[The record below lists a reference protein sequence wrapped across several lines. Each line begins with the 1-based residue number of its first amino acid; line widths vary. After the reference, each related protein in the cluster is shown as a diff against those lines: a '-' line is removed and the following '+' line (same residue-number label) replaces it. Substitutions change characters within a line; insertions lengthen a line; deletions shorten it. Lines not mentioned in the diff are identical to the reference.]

1 VPVTVTTI
9 PRRKIELNNPKYP
22 VQTSGKFKPSI
33 TVIKQ
38 LQINEYGFEQDFYG
52 LINDQG
58 NEIVPCE
65 CQYFAPIEHG
75 LIRTENKF
83 GLVGILDQSG
93 NFVVP
98 FSRGYQSIS
107 RFQDGRALVRGAY
120 LPLRYGF
127 IDREGNEVIPLQYVN
142 AGYFR
147 NGIAAVQNFDGK
159 WGFIDPMGKQLA
171 SLMPT

>member
-1 VPVTVTTI
+1 MIKAT
-9 PRRKIELNNPKYP
+9 RSFLASAN
-22 VQTSGKFKPSI
+22 TSSQW
-33 TVIKQ
+33 V
-38 LQINEYGFEQDFYG
+38 EG
-52 LINDQG
+52 LIKAEDRLG
-58 NEIVPCE
+58 N
-65 CQYFAPIEHG
+65 
-75 LIRTENKF
+75 
-83 GLVGILDQSG
+83 VGILYQAG

-107 RFQDGRALVRGAY
+107 RFQDGRALARGAY

-127 IDREGNEVIPLQYVN
+127 IDCQGNEVIPLQYVN